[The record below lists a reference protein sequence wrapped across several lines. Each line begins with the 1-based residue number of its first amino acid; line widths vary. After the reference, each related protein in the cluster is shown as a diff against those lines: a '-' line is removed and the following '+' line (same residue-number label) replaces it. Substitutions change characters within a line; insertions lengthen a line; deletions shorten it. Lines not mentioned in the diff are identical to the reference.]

1 MLWSFFAVRI
11 KLARY
16 ALSQQV
22 ALPSSF
28 TFLCDAGAKNTL
40 SIIFRFSFPFFLAPP
55 KKEAKK
61 LSGSTYVL
69 GVRSRSY
76 VSLAVVHQMNVFG
89 RHDRV
94 SKLASLRLLKQLT
107 QYTHS
112 VASRTS
118 PQTS

>member
-40 SIIFRFSFPFFLAPP
+40 SIIFRVSFPFFLAPP

-76 VSLAVVHQMNVFG
+76 VSLAVV
-89 RHDRV
+89 
-94 SKLASLRLLKQLT
+94 S
-107 QYTHS
+107 
-112 VASRTS
+112 
-118 PQTS
+118 